1 MKRFIFAVAAV
12 LLALVSCEKD
22 ETKSIIG
29 TWEAVTVDL
38 VMEGINMSVDAKE
51 MGMGMTFTFREN
63 GTGTLVE
70 TAEGETITA
79 DFKYSVS
86 DGILTIEPGEDMFL
100 ENKANIPFTIKGNKL
115 TLVFD
120 SETIMEENG
129 AAITIISAS
138 ANCFACSNSAKEK
151 LPFFMFSVLFS
162 RSLLSIGSNFVL
174 YNSI

>member
-1 MKRFIFAVAAV
+1 MKRFIFAFAAA

-38 VMEGINMSVDAKE
+38 VMEGMNMSVDAKE

-115 TLVFD
+115 TLIFD
-120 SETIMEENG
+120 SETIMEESG
-129 AAITIISAS
+129 AAITLH
-138 ANCFACSNSAKEK
+138 FEK
-151 LPFFMFSVLFS
+151 K
-162 RSLLSIGSNFVL
+162 
-174 YNSI
+174 